1 MNTDY
6 ANQPIKIP
14 FPTMTIEELE
24 STAEALY
31 GPSWTAKLS
40 RVLGITPTTVGYW
53 RSKKGTVPNPAA
65 VAIRALAALQ
75 AGASP
80 ASES

>member
-6 ANQPIKIP
+6 ANQPVQIN
-14 FPTMTIEELE
+14 FPVMSLEELE
-24 STAEALY
+24 TTATALY
-31 GPSWTAKLS
+31 GPSWTSKLA
-40 RVLGITPTTVGYW
+40 RVLGITPSTVGYW
-53 RSKKGTVPNPAA
+53 KAKKGTVPNPAA
-65 VAIRALAALQ
+65 VAIRALAALK

>member
-6 ANQPIKIP
+6 ADQPLQIN
-14 FPTMTIEELE
+14 FPVMSLEELE
-24 STAEALY
+24 TTAASLY
-31 GPSWTAKLS
+31 GPSWKSKLA
-40 RVLGITPTTVGYW
+40 RVLGVTPSTVGYW

-65 VAIRALAALQ
+65 VAIRALAALE
-75 AGASP
+75 AGAGP